1 MNITSDKPYLSIL
14 YFFMKH
20 PNTTF
25 NSIWQEDN
33 IIYSLQTVGLRIW
46 EITVPTRDS
55 QIQTHQALLV
65 D

>member
-14 YFFMKH
+14 HFFMKH

-25 NSIWQEDN
+25 NSIWQED

-46 EITVPTRDS
+46 EITVPTRDP
-55 QIQTHQALLV
+55 QIQTCQALLV